1 MFLIRGFRKWI
12 MTMIMVLALT
22 SCRIFVTSVISV
34 TDLWDPEIRTIPVNI
49 SADIDKCNKNILN
62 QVVTDFQNFQTL
74 QTVGCFDDN
83 NHSLRPYWKTT
94 IPLLRKGDE
103 GKIPYLSASIYYSQ
117 NNSIIVTFNPSF
129 FDKLRRNTQAKGV
142 ETTRDVAITFQIV
155 NNTKSPI
162 RIATQGVFVN
172 GSAVGNEMNIY
183 EIRPGGKVWI
193 RMSDVGVNSL
203 VMEGIEPV
211 GVLPARH

>member
-1 MFLIRGFRKWI
+1 
-12 MTMIMVLALT
+12 MIMVLALT

-62 QVVTDFQNFQTL
+62 QVVSDFQNFQTL
-74 QTVGCFDDN
+74 QAVGCFDDN

-117 NNSIIVTFNPSF
+117 NNSIIATFNPSF
-129 FDKLRRNTQAKGV
+129 FDKLRRNTQARGV